1 MWWKLLLLSLYLVVL
16 FLLSRLLEAVAWYE
30 GGYLASR
37 LLDPVSLS
45 VKKLKMLLDQRGV
58 SYAGVVEKQELT
70 ELMEASGECCA
81 VWLCLVMKHKKRKR
95 VCLDRSSLKS
105 PLSSADFTIYA
116 PGVGTLSYTV
126 TSPLGRIQHL
136 RTLLQ
141 L

>member
-1 MWWKLLLLSLYLVVL
+1 MWWKLLLLTLYLGVL

-70 ELMEASGECCA
+70 DLMEASG
-81 VWLCLVMKHKKRKR
+81 K
-95 VCLDRSSLKS
+95 
-105 PLSSADFTIYA
+105 LSS
-116 PGVGTLSYTV
+116 
-126 TSPLGRIQHL
+126 H
-136 RTLLQ
+136 
-141 L
+141 